1 MLNRVVIAYAGN
13 FDQVFFLMRQISYEI
28 GFHYKKTTLDYDE
41 YTISYAKKNIVWF
54 FAIYFSYSLYSRC
67 VCLYEWIVCFFFFF
81 IRRFSLYLLTFSFE
95 FDSPIWVLYSN
106 GSIVLFV
113 SLVRRNTVLKW
124 DSKCK
129 PIHTY
134 LNQNMMCFKD
144 TNDIFCWVRV
154 SVFDDYTALFY
165 DT

>member
-1 MLNRVVIAYAGN
+1 MQSTV
-13 FDQVFFLMRQISYEI
+13 
-28 GFHYKKTTLDYDE
+28 KKQQHLITTNTRYHMQ
-41 YTISYAKKNIVWF
+41 KNIVWF
-54 FAIYFSYSLYSRC
+54 FAIYLSYSLYSRY
-67 VCLYEWIVCFFFFF
+67 VCMYEWIVCFFFFF
-81 IRRFSLYLLTFSFE
+81 IRRLYRFYVWIWLTYLGFLFE
-95 FDSPIWVLYSN
+95 WLN
-106 GSIVLFV
+106 RFV
-113 SLVRRNTVLKW
+113 HSTVSSHTVLKW

-134 LNQNMMCFKD
+134 LNQNMICFKD